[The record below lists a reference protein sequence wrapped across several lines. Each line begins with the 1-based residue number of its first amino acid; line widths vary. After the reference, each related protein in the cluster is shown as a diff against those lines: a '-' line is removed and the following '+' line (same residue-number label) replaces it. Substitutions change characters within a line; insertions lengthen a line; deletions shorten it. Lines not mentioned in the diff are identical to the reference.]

1 MVNKKTEIYSLPSGA
16 EIEIETL
23 SERKAGASDVSFK
36 SEDGKLLFEK
46 VIDPLGEVSDL
57 LLSKIKS
64 SVHQPDTV
72 TLEFAASLKGQ
83 TRLLIVSGEGQGSF
97 KVTLTWKKSEAK

>member
-1 MVNKKTEIYSLPSGA
+1 MADKTTETYFLPSGA
-16 EIEIETL
+16 EIEIETIP
-23 SERKAGASDVSFK
+23 EHKAGASDVNFFTES
-36 SEDGKLLFEK
+36 GKLLFDK

-57 LLSKIKS
+57 LFSKIKS

-83 TRLLIVSGEGQGSF
+83 TKIIIVSGEGQGSF
-97 KVTLTWKKSEAK
+97 KVTLTWKKPETK